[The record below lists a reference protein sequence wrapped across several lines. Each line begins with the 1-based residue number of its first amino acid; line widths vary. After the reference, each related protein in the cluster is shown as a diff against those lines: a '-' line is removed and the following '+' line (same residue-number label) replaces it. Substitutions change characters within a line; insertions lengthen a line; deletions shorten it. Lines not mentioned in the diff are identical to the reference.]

1 MEQHR
6 SRGRRQG
13 FPPWQARQ
21 KLASYA
27 NIRSSATVD
36 IWNGVGVTGVANDC
50 KKELEQQGWKIG
62 SSGNASQFV
71 YEETLVVYK
80 DSAHKSAAQLLVSDL
95 GQGRVVNSAARYSFS
110 GDVLVVVGKNYKP
123 Y

>member
-1 MEQHR
+1 M
-6 SRGRRQG
+6 
-13 FPPWQARQ
+13 
-21 KLASYA
+21 
-27 NIRSSATVD
+27 
-36 IWNGVGVTGVANDC
+36 
-50 KKELEQQGWKIG
+50 
-62 SSGNASQFV
+62 
-71 YEETLVVYK
+71 YK